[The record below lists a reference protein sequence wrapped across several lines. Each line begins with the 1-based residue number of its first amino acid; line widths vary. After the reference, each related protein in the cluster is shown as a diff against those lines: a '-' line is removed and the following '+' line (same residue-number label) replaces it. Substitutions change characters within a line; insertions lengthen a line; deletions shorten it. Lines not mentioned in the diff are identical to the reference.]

1 MTIVLGVDG
10 GGTGTHAIL
19 ADHEGTVLG
28 FGKSGPSNWEDVG
41 IEAAAAALKAAVR
54 EAFGDAGLEPREID
68 ATVFGLA
75 GIDFPSDEAK
85 MGGIPESLGI
95 ATQFKISNDS
105 FVALRAG
112 ANHPWGEVI
121 IAGSGSVVAGKNA
134 AGETFR
140 TLGLG
145 PMFGDFGSATDVSAG
160 AITAVASQVTGQ
172 GPRTSLTD
180 RMCEATKS
188 ASAIELIEGLARGRL
203 QNTRFTPVVFE
214 AAEAGD
220 LVARRILEHAGSA
233 LGDAA
238 GHIARRLQMDDSEFE
253 LVLTGS
259 MFRYENRLLVSALE
273 VTVKR
278 FARFARPARLEA
290 PPVVG
295 AVLLALEM
303 ASEST
308 DPELHEKLA
317 LASNQ
322 AMDARSV

>member
-1 MTIVLGVDG
+1 MTVVLGVDG
-10 GGTGTHAIL
+10 GGTGSHAIV
-19 ADHEGTVLG
+19 ADHEGSVLG

-41 IEAAAAALKAAVR
+41 IEAAAAAIKSAVR
-54 EAFGDAGLEPREID
+54 EAFSDAGVGSQDID
-68 ATVFGLA
+68 ASVFGLA

-85 MGGIPESLGI
+85 MGGIPQALGI
-95 ATQFKISNDS
+95 TTQFKIVNDS

-112 ANHPWGEVI
+112 ANHPWGVVI
-121 IAGSGSVVAGKNA
+121 IAGSGSVVSGKNA

-145 PMFGDFGSATDVSAG
+145 PMFGDFGSATDVSG
-160 AITAVASQVTGQ
+160 EAIMAVASQLTGQ

-188 ASAIELIEGLARGRL
+188 ASAIDLVEALARGRV
-203 QNTRFTPVVFE
+203 QTNRFTSVVFE

-220 LVARRILEHAGSA
+220 LVSRRILEHAGSA
-233 LGDAA
+233 LGEAA

-259 MFRYENRLLVSALE
+259 MFRYDSRLLVSALE

-278 FARFARPARLEA
+278 FARFAMPARLEA
-290 PPVVG
+290 PPMVG
-295 AVLLALEM
+295 AILLALEM
-303 ASEST
+303 ASMPT
-308 DPELHEKLA
+308 DPELHATFA

-322 AMDARSV
+322 VMEARNA

>member
-1 MTIVLGVDG
+1 MTVVLGVDG
-10 GGTGTHAIL
+10 GGTGSHAIV
-19 ADHEGTVLG
+19 ADHEGSVLG

-54 EAFGDAGLEPREID
+54 EAFSDAGVGPEDID

-75 GIDFPSDEAK
+75 GVDFPSDEAK
-85 MGGIPESLGI
+85 MGGIPQALGI
-95 ATQFKISNDS
+95 TTQFKIVNDS

-112 ANHPWGEVI
+112 ANHPWGVVI

-145 PMFGDFGSATDVSAG
+145 PMFGDFGSATDVSG
-160 AITAVASQVTGQ
+160 EAIMAVASQLTGQ

-180 RMCEATKS
+180 RMCEATRS
-188 ASAIELIEGLARGRL
+188 ASAIELIEALARGRV
-203 QNTRFTPVVFE
+203 QTNRFTSVVFE
-214 AAEAGD
+214 VAEAGD
-220 LVARRILEHAGSA
+220 LVSRRILEHAGSA
-233 LGDAA
+233 LGEAA

-259 MFRYENRLLVSALE
+259 MFRYDSRLLVSALE

-278 FARFARPARLEA
+278 FARFAMPARLEA
-290 PPVVG
+290 PPMVG
-295 AVLLALEM
+295 AILLALEM
-303 ASEST
+303 ASMPT
-308 DPELHEKLA
+308 DPELHATFA

-322 AMDARSV
+322 VMEARNA